1 MEVLMAKAD
10 YLPQLVDVLD
20 TWLGNF
26 AAKLAIHAAALGL
39 APAVVTAITTAI
51 TNFRATY
58 TAQVAAE
65 ATFKNAAQLTRTQK
79 EVLIS
84 GTGGIRDLVQI
95 IKHTSTYTLNIGEDL
110 GIELDEMAVD
120 KDTIKPTL
128 LLFKLIDKKIR
139 ISFKKGIADGVI
151 IKCRRATETEFTFLA
166 KVIQSPHIDDP
177 PNLTAMP
184 EQRDYVADYFI
195 GNAPVGLESDVVSIV
210 V

>member
-1 MEVLMAKAD
+1 MAKID
-10 YLPQLVDVLD
+10 YLPKLVDQFD

-26 AAKLAIHAAALGL
+26 STKLATHAAALNL
-39 APAVVTAITTAI
+39 APAVVTSITTAI

-79 EVLIS
+79 EDLVS
-84 GTGGIRDLVQI
+84 GTGGIRDLVHI

-110 GIELDEMAVD
+110 GIELDETDVN

-128 LLFKLIDKKIR
+128 LLFKLIDNKIR

-151 IKCRRATETEFTFLA
+151 IKSRRGTETELTFLA
-166 KVIQSPHIDDP
+166 KVIQSPHIDDR

-184 EQRDYVADYFI
+184 EKRDYVADYFI
-195 GNAPVGLESDVVSIV
+195 GNTPVGLESDVVSITV
-210 V
+210 